1 MLLADP
7 GSVQGQDDEL
17 HRLPDLLLLNYLAAN
32 SGGSD
37 SGSSVLASARRFV
50 CCRMLHDA
58 LHKTP
63 GAAVEDKDVTLLLVQ
78 HRQLQDNRQAAAG
91 GWHSTNHIGD

>member
-1 MLLADP
+1 
-7 GSVQGQDDEL
+7 
-17 HRLPDLLLLNYLAAN
+17 
-32 SGGSD
+32 
-37 SGSSVLASARRFV
+37 VLASARRFV

-91 GWHSTNHIGD
+91 WWHKATPVGACRALSSVDC